1 MDSDATGFCSVPSQP
16 QQASSSSSLVLA
28 PLSEDQNQRNPDSS
42 SPEKLLTNGDSSS
55 PSSVNGEVEILAVL
69 EAKKKKLLAELE
81 GGAIFN
87 LKGKSFVENVES
99 NGDSSLEV
107 VATVCEDSSGQF
119 KTNENHGADAKK
131 KRSRRKGKDSLKS
144 LEKSEM
150 KVTNQAVEAAI
161 GYGPKYSRQEMEAMR
176 FMNIVEQ
183 RNFWRSLYSGLEA
196 DIVKEYE
203 SLSCSKTQ
211 NNNMHRNS
219 DPKQRYGSQTPAL
232 NGPKMVAE
240 YSEEE
245 DDSDDDHTSIQRP
258 AFYVEGEPDFDS
270 GPPEDGLE
278 YLRRVRWEA
287 ARIPKVKVAKI
298 DKHKINKEQS
308 VYMPQIPDIPK
319 CPDHLL
325 PSKDWEDAFLV
336 DFSQLRLLLA
346 RDESSSDN
354 GISQSADN
362 APFHL
367 LTENNIIPENHNQH
381 PEVSDPTTHV
391 TVDEED
397 KSVDDASSSSS
408 KAKVNE
414 SSENYP
420 TLSAIQ
426 GMDSVLRVSTLKKQI
441 SLAERASSLS
451 KNECMW
457 LFSMCAAVDTPLL
470 ADTSAAIRSLLRKCA
485 SLRAAKTELD
495 DEVVMLNIL
504 ATVCGRFFGQSEY

>member
-16 QQASSSSSLVLA
+16 QQASTSSSLVLA

-55 PSSVNGEVEILAVL
+55 PSSVNGEVEISAVL

-87 LKGKSFVENVES
+87 LKVKSFVENVES

-107 VATVCEDSSGQF
+107 VALVCEGSSGQI

-131 KRSRRKGKDSLKS
+131 KRSRRKGKDSAIKL
-144 LEKSEM
+144 
-150 KVTNQAVEAAI
+150 TNQVAEAAI
-161 GYGPKYSRQEMEAMR
+161 GNGPKYSRQEMEAMR

-183 RNFWRSLYSGLEA
+183 RNFWRSLYNGLEDA
-196 DIVKEYE
+196 LVKEYE
-203 SLSCSKTQ
+203 GLSCSKTQ
-211 NNNMHRNS
+211 NNSMHRNS
-219 DPKQRYGSQTPAL
+219 DPKQRFGSQTPAL
-232 NGPKMVAE
+232 HGPKMVAE

-245 DDSDDDHTSIQRP
+245 DDSDDDHASIQRP

-381 PEVSDPTTHV
+381 TDVSDPTSHV

-397 KSVDDASSSSS
+397 KPIASSLPS
-408 KAKVNE
+408 KAKMNE
-414 SSENYP
+414 SSESYP

-457 LFSMCAAVDTPLL
+457 LFSLCAAVDTPLL

-485 SLRAAKTELD
+485 SLRAAKSELD